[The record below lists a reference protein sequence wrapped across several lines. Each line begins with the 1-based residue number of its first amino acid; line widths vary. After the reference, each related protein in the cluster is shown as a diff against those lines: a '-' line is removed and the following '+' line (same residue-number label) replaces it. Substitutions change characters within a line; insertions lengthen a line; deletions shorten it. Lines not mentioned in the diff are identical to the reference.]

1 MKIQSTFV
9 IYLLFYG
16 TQKETFFEDSSC
28 SSNHKLQNIIIFLKK
43 YVILWL
49 YAISSLL

>member
-16 TQKETFFEDSSC
+16 TQKETFLKILLVALTTSSKIL
-28 SSNHKLQNIIIFLKK
+28 SYFLKIC
-43 YVILWL
+43 YIM
-49 YAISSLL
+49 IICN